1 MNMNVCVLWKVVVVL
16 LHLKLVRPNWM
27 GDTSKLLIK
36 WRRQQ
41 KDINNYSSI
50 KIFIE

>member
-1 MNMNVCVLWKVVVVL
+1 MNMNVCVVEGGCCL
-16 LHLKLVRPNWM
+16 LHLKLVRPNWK

-41 KDINNYSSI
+41 RDINNYSSI